1 MKLEFHPDANSE
13 LLESAN
19 SYLALSVR
27 LGLDFGEKFQ
37 IALDKIVS
45 NPKAWPV
52 YKKATR
58 RVRLQRF
65 PYAVIYKIRKADIF
79 IVAVMHLH
87 RNPKYWQY
95 RLK

>member
-1 MKLEFHPDANSE
+1 MKLEFHPDASSE

-19 SYLALSVR
+19 SYLAISAL
-27 LGLDFGEKFQ
+27 LGLDFSDKFQ
-37 IALDKIVS
+37 VALIKIVS

-79 IVAVMHLH
+79 IVAVMHLL
-87 RNPKYWQY
+87 RNPTYWQY